1 MAKQNKVA
9 PVAATPVAATPVA
22 ATPVAATPVA
32 ATPVAATPVAAT
44 PVAATPVAAGLQRIA
59 LAAAQAGAAP
69 VLATLAAQ
77 PHLAALPAH
86 LATKVASAATG
97 GTQVQV
103 PAGLQG
109 YTLAVGKPH
118 GARAVAEKQWAGW
131 LQSYLAANGPQT
143 AQALLAAQPAG
154 MCLGVHTL
162 VAYTKRGW
170 LVRNKA

>member
-1 MAKQNKVA
+1 MATKQTKQAAPAATPVA
-9 PVAATPVAATPVA
+9 PVAATPAAMPK
-22 ATPVAATPVA
+22 
-32 ATPVAATPVAAT
+32 
-44 PVAATPVAAGLQRIA
+44 GLQLLA
-59 LAAAQAGAAP
+59 NAAAAPNAAP

-97 GTQVQV
+97 GSQVQV

-118 GARAVAEKQWAGW
+118 GARAVAERQWAGW
-131 LQSYLAANGPQT
+131 LQSYLQANGPQT
-143 AQALLAAQPAG
+143 AHALLAAQPAG